1 MFESLLDNYTFYNVV
16 TVRNWVEFS
25 RPTFYHQS
33 GTLFVM
39 FWPDSLTC
47 VEVSISTDCRA
58 LSEEEFSRHHLQTM
72 TGIPRL
78 AIYSCIVNISL

>member
-1 MFESLLDNYTFYNVV
+1 MFESLLDNDTFYNVV

-33 GTLFVM
+33 GTFFVM
-39 FWPDSLTC
+39 VWPDSLPC
-47 VEVSISTDCRA
+47 VGVSTDCRA

-72 TGIPRL
+72 TGISR
-78 AIYSCIVNISL
+78 